1 MDRNERLMEYLKLYG
16 FEKLTEVQEK
26 VLEEALSKKNLVV
39 QSVTGTGKT
48 HSFLFPVF
56 LSLDKDYHDLQ
67 VIISSPTRELAR
79 QIYGMAKPLQEF
91 EGVDVRL
98 YVGGDDIEKAKAKL
112 EKNGN
117 PQIAIGTPGRLKQL
131 SIDYSL
137 LNIYKVKTFIIDE
150 ADMTMDQGFI
160 PLIDNMLSTVKD
172 GANIEVFSATIPE
185 SITPFLKKYLS
196 NPTFIEINKK
206 DLTPLNITHLFIK
219 TKFRDKV
226 SIIKDIMSAIN
237 PYLSIIYCNTKDTVI
252 ELYNA
257 LKSDKRVTY
266 LYGDM
271 EPTKRRKNMKDI
283 RDLKYTYII
292 STDLTSRGLD
302 IPGISHIIN
311 YELPKDAEFY
321 VHRTGRTGRMFSDGM
336 SISLYDLDDDS
347 YLDKLEEKGLKTE
360 YVEIKDNEIVESK
373 VRNARSRMDF
383 YKSKINQEAEKS
395 LRHKRTISKKVKP
408 NYKKNFNKKVQEEK
422 KKIILQKLKNQKKN
436 K

>member
-1 MDRNERLMEYLKLYG
+1 MDRNEKINEYLKLYG
-16 FEKLTEVQEK
+16 FSELTEVQEK
-26 VLEEALSKKNLVV
+26 VLNEALKGKNLVV

-48 HSFLFPVF
+48 HSFLFPIF
-56 LSLDKDYHDLQ
+56 LSIDKDNKDLQ
-67 VIISSPTRELAR
+67 VVISSPTRELAR
-79 QIYGMAKPLQEF
+79 QIYGMAKPLAEL
-91 EGVDVRL
+91 EGIDTRL
-98 YVGGDDIEKAKAKL
+98 YVGGDDINKTISRL
-112 EKNGN
+112 ERSGN

-131 SIDYSL
+131 SIDLGL
-137 LNIYKVKTFIIDE
+137 LNIYKVNTFIIDE

-160 PLIDNMLSTVKD
+160 PLIDNMLDTVKD
-172 GANIEVFSATIPE
+172 DTNIEVYSATIPE
-185 SITPFLKKYLS
+185 SIQPFLKKYLS
-196 NPTFIEINKK
+196 NPVFIEINKK
-206 DLTPLNITHLFIK
+206 DLTPLNITHLFVK
-219 TKFRDKV
+219 TKYRDKV
-226 SIIKDIMSAIN
+226 GIIKNIMGAIN
-237 PYLSIIYCNTKDTVI
+237 PYLSIIYCNTKDAVI
-252 ELYNA
+252 ELYNG
-257 LKSDKRVTY
+257 LKDDKRVTY

-271 EPTKRRKNMKDI
+271 EPSKRKRIMKDI
-283 RDLKYTYII
+283 RALKYTYIV

-360 YVEIKDNEIVESK
+360 YVEIKDGQIVESK
-373 VRNARSRMDF
+373 IRNARSRMDF

-395 LRHKRTISKKVKP
+395 LRHKRTISKEVKP

-422 KKIILQKLKNQKKN
+422 KKLILQKLKNQKK

>member
-1 MDRNERLMEYLKLYG
+1 
-16 FEKLTEVQEK
+16 
-26 VLEEALSKKNLVV
+26 
-39 QSVTGTGKT
+39 
-48 HSFLFPVF
+48 
-56 LSLDKDYHDLQ
+56 
-67 VIISSPTRELAR
+67 
-79 QIYGMAKPLQEF
+79 
-91 EGVDVRL
+91 
-98 YVGGDDIEKAKAKL
+98 
-112 EKNGN
+112 
-117 PQIAIGTPGRLKQL
+117 
-131 SIDYSL
+131 
-137 LNIYKVKTFIIDE
+137 
-150 ADMTMDQGFI
+150 MDQGFI

-383 YKSKINQEAEKS
+383 YKSKMNQEAEKS

>member
-67 VIISSPTRELAR
+67 VLISSPTRELAR
-79 QIYGMAKPLQEF
+79 QIYGMAKPLQEL

-185 SITPFLKKYLS
+185 SITPFLKKI
-196 NPTFIEINKK
+196 F
-206 DLTPLNITHLFIK
+206 
-219 TKFRDKV
+219 
-226 SIIKDIMSAIN
+226 
-237 PYLSIIYCNTKDTVI
+237 
-252 ELYNA
+252 
-257 LKSDKRVTY
+257 
-266 LYGDM
+266 
-271 EPTKRRKNMKDI
+271 
-283 RDLKYTYII
+283 
-292 STDLTSRGLD
+292 
-302 IPGISHIIN
+302 PG
-311 YELPKDAEFY
+311 
-321 VHRTGRTGRMFSDGM
+321 G
-336 SISLYDLDDDS
+336 
-347 YLDKLEEKGLKTE
+347 
-360 YVEIKDNEIVESK
+360 
-373 VRNARSRMDF
+373 
-383 YKSKINQEAEKS
+383 
-395 LRHKRTISKKVKP
+395 
-408 NYKKNFNKKVQEEK
+408 
-422 KKIILQKLKNQKKN
+422 
-436 K
+436 